1 MKRIAFI
8 GLGTMGGGIA
18 GTLLR
23 AGYDLTVWSR
33 NSDHAKPLAK
43 AGAKAASSIRDAVKG
58 ADVVM
63 YSLSDDRAVEEV
75 VFGAGGV
82 LSSISRGQIVLDH
95 STVHPSTSLREAEA
109 YAERGVDFLDAPV
122 FGSRNEAASGGLWV
136 LAGGRREL
144 FERVRP
150 ILDAIGE
157 TVHYMGEHGK
167 GTAMKLVG
175 NLVVAAQLEALGEA
189 MVLATKAGLNPRDV
203 LGVLAVTDFRS
214 PILSGV
220 GAALVKRDFR
230 PDFALKHLLKDAN
243 LIARFAQDLNSP
255 IPALAAIRETIKSA
269 VNQGWGEENASA
281 MIKAIEL
288 DGHVQVRASARGSLA
303 FETAPNSGAHG
314 DQHEQHNDRRLRR

>member
-18 GTLLR
+18 GTLLK

-33 NSDHAKPLAK
+33 NPEHTKPLAK
-43 AGAKAASSIRDAVKG
+43 AGAKAAPSIRDAVKG
-58 ADVVM
+58 AEVVM
-63 YSLSDDRAVEEV
+63 YCLSDDRAVEEV
-75 VFGAGGV
+75 VFGDGSGGGGGV
-82 LSSISRGQIVLDH
+82 LSSVSRGQIVLDH
-95 STVHPSTSLREAEA
+95 TTVHPSTSLREAEA
-109 YAERGVDFLDAPV
+109 YTEKGVDFLEAPV
-122 FGSRNEAASGGLWV
+122 FGSRNEAAGGGLWV

-157 TVHYMGEHGK
+157 SVHYMGEQGK
-167 GTAMKLVG
+167 AAAMKLVG
-175 NLVVAAQLEALGEA
+175 NLIVAAQLEALGEA

-220 GAALVKRDFR
+220 GAALVERDFR

-255 IPALAAIRETIKSA
+255 IPGLAVIRETIKS
-269 VNQGWGEENASA
+269 
-281 MIKAIEL
+281 
-288 DGHVQVRASARGSLA
+288 
-303 FETAPNSGAHG
+303 
-314 DQHEQHNDRRLRR
+314 